1 MMWPWWFSPSEDGIP
16 LSLDVF
22 EDFVY
27 FTTLHTNTVNRINK
41 FGNPNNGVMPIFQHP
56 LKVTDVL
63 IVQEQKQDPTS
74 ELCTLR

>member
-1 MMWPWWFSPSEDGIP
+1 MKCCRLKTFSLTEEGIP

-41 FGNPNNGVMPIFQHP
+41 FGNPNNGVMPISQHP
-56 LKVTDVL
+56 TKVTDVL
-63 IVQEQKQDPTS
+63 IVQEQKQDQSS
-74 ELCTLR
+74 E